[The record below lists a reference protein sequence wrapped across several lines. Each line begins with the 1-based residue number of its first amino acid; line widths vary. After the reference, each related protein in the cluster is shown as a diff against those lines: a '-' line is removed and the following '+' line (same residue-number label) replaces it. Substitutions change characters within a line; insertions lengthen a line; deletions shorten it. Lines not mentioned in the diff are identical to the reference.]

1 MSTSGSTDF
10 ASSRDIIIKGALR
23 KVGALQQGE
32 TPVTHDVNDAA
43 EALNNLAKAW
53 MADGMPLWKIVTYAF
68 PLSASVNSYRI
79 GLSQTVN
86 TNKPV
91 RIIQAFI
98 RNTSS
103 NVDTPLRIETLYD
116 YNRLSNKSATG
127 RPIQLSYLPQRTFG
141 DIFIYPTPDASIASS
156 NQIYIRF
163 QSPFEDFDSA
173 ANEPDFPQEWF
184 QALIYGLAYSIA
196 PEYGVPIEER
206 NALRND
212 MIMFKTEALSS
223 NSEEGSMFIKPAT
236 DYKNG

>member
-1 MSTSGSTDF
+1 MCTSGSTDF

-23 KVGALQQGE
+23 KVGALAQGQ
-32 TPVTHDVNDAA
+32 TPTTNDVNDAA
-43 EALNNLAKAW
+43 EALNTLAKAW

-91 RIIQAFI
+91 HIIQAFI
-98 RNTSS
+98 RDTSS
-103 NVDTPLRIETLYD
+103 NVDIPLRIETLYD

-141 DIFIYPTPDASIASS
+141 DIFIYPTPDATIAST

-163 QSPFEDFDSA
+163 QSPYEDFDSA
-173 ANEPDFPQEWF
+173 ADEPDFPQEWF
-184 QALIYGLAYSIA
+184 QALIYGLAYTLA
-196 PEYGVPIEER
+196 PEYGIPIQER
-206 NALRND
+206 NVLRED
-212 MIMFKTEALSS
+212 MLMYKAEALSGG
-223 NSEEGSMFIKPAT
+223 SEEGSMFIQPRT
-236 DYKNG
+236 DY